1 MGQPGREV
9 ASSTPRFYLA
19 AVEKNRFSPR
29 LRDKIDISP
38 RLRDTIWEWP
48 GDEAGKEWSRN
59 QTLEKSKGGSGKLGG
74 VEVYTAEC

>member
-19 AVEKNRFSPR
+19 AVEKNRF
-29 LRDKIDISP
+29 SP

-74 VEVYTAEC
+74 VEVYTVEC